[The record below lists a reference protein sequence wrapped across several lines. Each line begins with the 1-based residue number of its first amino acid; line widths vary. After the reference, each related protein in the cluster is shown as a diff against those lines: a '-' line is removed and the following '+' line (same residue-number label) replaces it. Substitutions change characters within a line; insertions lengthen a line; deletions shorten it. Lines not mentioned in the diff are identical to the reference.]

1 MRLPRLSPTAY
12 RRIVLVALFPL
23 GAIIVTGGAVRLTGS
38 GLGCP
43 DWPRCNG
50 AQLVASASYHPMIEF
65 TNRLFTG
72 AVSVAVAVAVL
83 GALVRVPRRRDLTWL
98 SVGLVAGVIGQIVL
112 GGVSVLYHLWPPLV
126 MSHFLVS
133 MAIVWNGVVLHW
145 RASQPDPPTVAGG
158 PSEPGPAQASPWRAS
173 LVPLVGDRVRRLG
186 RLLVALTAA
195 VVVAGTVVTG
205 TGPHGG
211 DEHVKR
217 LPLLLPDV
225 ARAHGVLVETFTL
238 TVIVTLVLLWRQ
250 GAPAAVLRRAEV
262 VLAVAIGQSIVGY
275 VQYFTGV
282 PPLLVGV
289 HITAAVALWVA
300 VLRFHLGLWAPA
312 GGQACL
318 PSFPRPRKLPALAAL
333 SPSPGQVGS
342 LLSVGGKAP
351 HTPQPAT
358 PACLEAE

>member
-12 RRIVLVALFPL
+12 RRLVLVALFPL

-43 DWPRCNG
+43 DWPQCNG
-50 AQLVASASYHPMIEF
+50 SQLVAQASFHPMIEF
-65 TNRLFTG
+65 ANRLFTG

-83 GALVRVPRRRDLTWL
+83 GALVRERRRRDLTWL

-112 GGVSVLYHLWPPLV
+112 GGLSVLYHLWPPLV
-126 MSHFLVS
+126 MGHFLVS
-133 MAIVWNGVVLHW
+133 MAIVWNGVVLHG
-145 RASQPDPPTVAGG
+145 RASWPDPPPEDPDGQLPPDRRSGG
-158 PSEPGPAQASPWRAS
+158 PGRDR
-173 LVPLVGDRVRRLG
+173 LVPLVDDRVRWLG
-186 RLLVALTAA
+186 RLLVALTGV

-225 ARAHGVLVETFTL
+225 ARVHGVLVEAFTVAVL
-238 TVIVTLVLLWRQ
+238 VTIVLLWRQ

-262 VLAVAIGQSIVGY
+262 VLAVAVAQSVVGY

-289 HITAAVALWVA
+289 HIAGAVTLWVA
-300 VLRFHLGLWAPA
+300 VLRFHLGLWNAER
-312 GGQACL
+312 GQV
-318 PSFPRPRKLPALAAL
+318 PLPASPRRQDLALAQAGATTSRIS
-333 SPSPGQVGS
+333 SP
-342 LLSVGGKAP
+342 
-351 HTPQPAT
+351 
-358 PACLEAE
+358 